1 MENETMKTIDTK
13 SLQIFEDMK
22 AGLYERGYDENDLI
36 IDDEDPLLYE
46 VEINSSSLVGVNNPH
61 STLWARYFPDYQHV
75 FVGVTFP
82 DRIPEEK
89 MPFMMTLLNGM
100 NSGFL
105 SQHLTLCP
113 VCHRID
119 AIAGISLAV
128 RKLPREKFQI
138 LLSMSEAN
146 AIFLHSA
153 IRQITDVG
161 QSVDDLISIF
171 CKDHPELEEYYG
183 GRS

>member
-1 MENETMKTIDTK
+1 MKEIDTK

-36 IDDEDPLLYE
+36 IDNEDPLRYE
-46 VEINSSSLVGVNNPH
+46 VEINSANLVGVNNLH

-89 MPFMMTLLNGM
+89 MPFMMTLLSAL
-100 NSGFL
+100 NSGSL
-105 SQHLTLCP
+105 LQHLTLCP

-119 AIAGISLAV
+119 AIAGISLTV
-128 RKLPREKFQI
+128 RKLPKEKFQI

-146 AIFLHSA
+146 ASFLHPA
-153 IRQITDVG
+153 VRQITDVG
-161 QSVDDLISIF
+161 QGVDDLISIF
-171 CKDHPELEEYYG
+171 CKDHPELEKYYG